1 MYSALS
7 YDYSQPSQGV
17 RSLHTQT
24 LAVGREGL
32 EAKSPATVNLVGSCT
47 GIP

>member
-7 YDYSQPSQGV
+7 YNRPKVGV

-32 EAKSPATVNLVGSCT
+32 EAQSPATVNLVGSCT
-47 GIP
+47 GKIP